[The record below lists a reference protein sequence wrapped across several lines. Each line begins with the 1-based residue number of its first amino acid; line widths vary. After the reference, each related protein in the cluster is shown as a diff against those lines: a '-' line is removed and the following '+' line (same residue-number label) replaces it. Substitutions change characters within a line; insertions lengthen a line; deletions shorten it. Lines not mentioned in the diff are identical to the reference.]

1 LPFAFA
7 ITARI
12 ALMSEQAGGTLTF
25 LFTDV
30 EGSTRLLRELGDHFP
45 AVQARQQGVLL
56 NAFADHGGRVVDS
69 HADSFFVA
77 FTRPRDA
84 VLAAVSA
91 QQALGAE
98 RWPPAVEV
106 RVRMGIHT
114 GPVELTGERYVGLA
128 VHRAARICTAGHG
141 GQVLLSQA
149 SVTLLEDEEYALSPG
164 IEFRDL
170 GESQL
175 KDFHRPVRLYQ
186 LIAPRLEAEFPP
198 PRTVASSAL
207 PAVRASDADRERAV
221 SALREHTATGHL
233 TLEEF
238 SERAERA
245 YGARTSEELEA
256 IGHDLPAAPPLDRR
270 RPKRLTAALFANT
283 VRTGRWR
290 LPRFSVAFVFIG
302 DADLDLR
309 QAELEH
315 GVTTITAIV
324 LLGNIDLYVP
334 EGIEVDFGG
343 LGIFGH
349 RREWGH
355 DVPAIPGTPLVR
367 IRILSLLGT
376 ADLWRVP
383 GAWFGRPFREVIK
396 ALRGGR
402 QGELPPPAGEDG

>member
-1 LPFAFA
+1 
-7 ITARI
+7 
-12 ALMSEQAGGTLTF
+12 MSGQTSGTLTF

-30 EGSTRLLRELGDHFP
+30 EGSTQLLRELGDDFP
-45 AVQARQQGVLL
+45 AVQARQQSVLRE
-56 NAFADHGGRVVDS
+56 AFSDHDGRVVDS
-69 HADSFFVA
+69 HGDSFFVA

-91 QQALGAE
+91 QQSLGSE
-98 RWPPAVEV
+98 RWPPPVEI

-128 VHRAARICTAGHG
+128 VHRAARICAAGHG

-149 SVTLLEDEEYALSPG
+149 SLTLLEDEEHALSG

-170 GESQL
+170 GESRL

-186 LIAPRLEAEFPP
+186 VIAPRLSAEFPP
-198 PRTVASSAL
+198 PRSEAASSL
-207 PAVRASDADRERAV
+207 PAVRVSDADREQAV
-221 SALREHTATGHL
+221 SALREHTATGRL

-238 SERAERA
+238 SKRAERA
-245 YGARTSEELEA
+245 YAARTSEELEA
-256 IGHDLPAAPPLDRR
+256 IGRDLPATVPAERRR

-290 LPRFSVAFVFIG
+290 LPRFSLAFVFVG

-315 GVTTITAIV
+315 SVTTITAIV

-349 RREWGH
+349 RREGGH

-367 IRILSLLGT
+367 VRIFSLLGT

-383 GAWFGRPFREVIK
+383 TTWVGRPFREMIK
-396 ALRGGR
+396 ALRRGP
-402 QGELPPPAGEDG
+402 QGELPPPAGEGG